1 MEHHHP
7 NPKRKVEWI
16 KYIVTF
22 LVTAGLF
29 VSAFYV
35 SRVIAEKRVAEIRS
49 IQDSISLDL
58 LSSETQFSL
67 LNDSDCSQDGTSIL
81 APELGQMGDRLSG
94 METDL
99 GLDNPDVIQLKKYY
113 SLLEIKDYM
122 LAREYAKNCNVKPVT
137 VIYFYKNDC
146 DDCTKQ
152 GYALTALRE
161 KYPTLRVYSFDADLN
176 LSAIATLQTITKVS
190 GKVPTLVIGTHAYTG
205 FQSIDDIEK
214 IPEIKKLKDKM
225 IKDEA
230 SAKAKSDSSE
240 KTVSEETHQ

>member
-1 MEHHHP
+1 MDYHP

-29 VSAFYV
+29 VTAFYV
-35 SRVIAEKRVAEIRS
+35 SRVISEKRVAQIRS

-67 LNDSDCSQDGTSIL
+67 LNESDCSQDGNSIL

-99 GLDNPDVIQLKKYY
+99 GPDNADVIGLKKYY

-122 LAREYAKNCNVKPVT
+122 LAREFAKKCDVKPIT
-137 VIYFYKNDC
+137 VVYFYKNADC

-152 GYALTALRE
+152 GYVLTALRE
-161 KYPTLRVYSFDADLN
+161 QYPELRVYSFDADLD
-176 LSAIATLQTITKVS
+176 LSAIETLEQITKVPQA
-190 GKVPTLVIGTHAYTG
+190 VPTLVINGKVYSG
-205 FQSIDDIEK
+205 FQSIDAVEK
-214 IPEIKKLKDKM
+214 VLAPQLKKLQD
-225 IKDEA
+225 D
-230 SAKAKSDSSE
+230 AKSAAAKSSSG
-240 KTVSEETHQ
+240 TSTN